1 MTYHSEIVIC
11 VFCKGE
17 GFQSR
22 HEVTDYH
29 RDVVKWIC
37 GHCDGAGRRRKITR
51 VRKIKVALGALK
63 ITLRFFEQ
71 SSAFEISE
79 VVCRGVDTLGELWAA
94 EHNVRKFPANWG
106 ALGELRECTEMAEYG
121 DLFCGPLDMID
132 KLR

>member
-71 SSAFEISE
+71 SSALNFGGCLQRS
-79 VVCRGVDTLGELWAA
+79 GYLG
-94 EHNVRKFPANWG
+94 R
-106 ALGELRECTEMAEYG
+106 ALGC
-121 DLFCGPLDMID
+121 
-132 KLR
+132 